1 MRVQIVDVHAELQS
15 GVTYGGVDVFITR
28 NRNRVVGFNNFLA
41 RLSVYQ
47 RPAFLQFGDVFF
59 VGISFCFYFVQLF
72 PVHRIGAGCG
82 YVSVSHVRDFLLAC
96 VNAFGSDR
104 RAFFDGKTVLVDR
117 YVLARFERVAAYAGQ
132 ACELFVQFEFIAYF
146 FVTVHD
152 VTDNKVFLV
161 FSYGDFRTVDG
172 VFFTAIVI
180 RAFADSDIVT
190 CYHSSMLFRRFC
202 RILRY
207 RFQLI
212 FCRCAAGDNIVSI
225 PCRIGESCDLS
236 SAFRAINSD
245 ISSFDFISQAYFVV
259 GRLSVFCDV
268 FDFDAAS
275 VFVTCNGHF
284 IRVDIVLNGFPG
296 NEIAVVS
303 SADRSV
309 FRDVYHIFRRLI
321 ILFFRGNGNLAVFCR
336 FYGCLAF
343 FDFRFQTGNSFV
355 FGNID
360 LFSVNTVCN
369 GRAISCYGE
378 SCAGC
383 IKGDGIIVIIDR
395 FAGFFRVFVRGRLQN
410 PRVHLRFDGGAIV
423 NLAIDLLVQLGF
435 VHAERQAVIVDGGV
449 DVVITRDRNRIFC
462 LYSFR
467 AYGFIGIL

>member
-190 CYHSSMLFRRFC
+190 CYHSSMLFHRFC

-245 ISSFDFISQAYFVV
+245 ISCFDFVTQTYLVV
-259 GRLSVFCDV
+259 GRLSICCRVFN
-268 FDFDAAS
+268 FDAAS
-275 VFVTCNGHF
+275 FFVTRDSYLV
-284 IRVDIVLNGFPG
+284 RVDILLDGSTG
-296 NEIAVVS
+296 NEIIVLVS
-303 SADRSV
+303 VDRSV

-321 ILFFRGNGNLAVFCR
+321 ILFFRSNGNLAVLCR

-343 FDFRFQTGNSFV
+343 FDFRLQVGNRFV
-355 FGNID
+355 SSDINLG
-360 LFSVNTVCN
+360 SVNTVFN
-369 GRAISCYGE
+369 GRAVSCYGE
-378 SCAGC
+378 SFAGC
-383 IKGDGIIVIIDR
+383 VKGDGIIVIINR
-395 FAGFFRVFVRGRLQN
+395 FAVFFRVFV
-410 PRVHLRFDGGAIV
+410 
-423 NLAIDLLVQLGF
+423 
-435 VHAERQAVIVDGGV
+435 
-449 DVVITRDRNRIFC
+449 
-462 LYSFR
+462 
-467 AYGFIGIL
+467 